1 MYNKTQ
7 RTVISTWLASCTS
20 QFTDP
25 QNQRLLQNTPQL
37 QTSQVQLTKS
47 HNKNITVTASHLL
60 SNRLVL
66 HNKIKRYAAHRRTI
80 LYTAANKKPQHSAP
94 HWLQGE
100 KLYSS
105 TITWCLD
112 CSCSTDI
119 KHGSFSATSGWAWG
133 HLRPFKWLQWFCIR
147 MVSPIFH
154 IVTWLFWLSKKT
166 GIWKQIN
173 IVSYMGARLMD
184 EFQESDIWS
193 GHDLPLPFSVV
204 LFPVHQQW

>member
-1 MYNKTQ
+1 
-7 RTVISTWLASCTS
+7 
-20 QFTDP
+20 
-25 QNQRLLQNTPQL
+25 
-37 QTSQVQLTKS
+37 
-47 HNKNITVTASHLL
+47 
-60 SNRLVL
+60 
-66 HNKIKRYAAHRRTI
+66 
-80 LYTAANKKPQHSAP
+80 
-94 HWLQGE
+94 
-100 KLYSS
+100 
-105 TITWCLD
+105 
-112 CSCSTDI
+112 
-119 KHGSFSATSGWAWG
+119 
-133 HLRPFKWLQWFCIR
+133 